1 MHNVLRLTSAA
12 VRRAPARL
20 WCTLFAAAGL
30 LLSPAAPRA
39 QDEVS
44 IPSPAAASE
53 AGPGC
58 TAHRPMLK
66 VNDTLERTA
75 ERLATGAPLTILA
88 IGSSTTAGVGASAPG
103 AGYPLQFE
111 RLVEA
116 ALPGIEVRMHVSGV
130 GGETAAQ
137 TLVRLEQQLAIV
149 QPDLV
154 LWQVG
159 TNDALADVHEDAF
172 RQLIEHGVASVL
184 AIGADLV
191 LIDQQFYPT
200 ISRPARYERFVSI
213 VDDVG
218 TRMKACVF
226 SRYGLMKTW
235 ALHAPGG
242 LRPMLA
248 ADGFHMSD
256 RGYACLAG
264 SLAREIMDAART
276 PQIATAAHA
285 PQPLSPTPQI
295 LLTAGGTSGF

>member
-1 MHNVLRLTSAA
+1 MHNVSRLTSAA
-12 VRRAPARL
+12 VRYAPARL
-20 WCTLFAAAGL
+20 WYTLLVAAGL

-39 QDEVS
+39 QEDVRS
-44 IPSPAAASE
+44 PSPAVSSE
-53 AGPGC
+53 AGPIC
-58 TAHRPMLK
+58 AAHQPMLK

-75 ERLATGAPLTILA
+75 ERLSTGAPLTILA

-103 AGYPLQFE
+103 AGYPLQLE

-116 ALPGIEVRMHVSGV
+116 ALPDTEVRMHVSGV

-172 RQLIEHGVASVL
+172 RQLVERGVASVL
-184 AIGADLV
+184 ATGADLV

-264 SLAREIMDAART
+264 SLAREIMAAVRT
-276 PQIATAAHA
+276 PELAAGPGTRTA
-285 PQPLSPTPQI
+285 SPPASQI
-295 LLTAGGTSGF
+295 LLTAGGASGF

>member
-20 WCTLFAAAGL
+20 GCTLLAAAGF

-39 QDEVS
+39 QDDVR
-44 IPSPAAASE
+44 IPAHATAAD
-53 AGPGC
+53 AG
-58 TAHRPMLK
+58 TACAAHQPMLK
-66 VNDTLERTA
+66 INDTLERTA
-75 ERLATGAPLTILA
+75 ERIATGAPLTILA

-103 AGYPLQFE
+103 AGYPLQLE

-159 TNDALADVHEDAF
+159 TNDALADVPEDAF
-172 RQLIEHGVASVL
+172 RQLVEHGVASVL
-184 AIGADLV
+184 ATGADLV

-218 TRMKACVF
+218 SRMKACVF

-256 RGYACLAG
+256 RGYACLAS
-264 SLAREIMDAART
+264 SLAREIMDAARR
-276 PQIATAAHA
+276 PHVAADVRIRPA
-285 PQPLSPTPQI
+285 LAPQI
-295 LLTAGGTSGF
+295 LLTAGGASGL